1 MKKLELQLP
10 ARQRIERPEGLVEKQ
25 YFRVNGEGAGD
36 ADALLHAA
44 GKPSGTAQAMGS
56 PRLGRWTRRRKP
68 CPLTTPLRLRRLMH
82 GGTRA
87 W

>member
-25 YFRVNGEGAGD
+25 YFRVNGEGPGD

-44 GKPSGTAQAMGS
+44 GESGGAS
-56 PRLGRWTRRRKP
+56 
-68 CPLTTPLRLRRLMH
+68 
-82 GGTRA
+82 
-87 W
+87 